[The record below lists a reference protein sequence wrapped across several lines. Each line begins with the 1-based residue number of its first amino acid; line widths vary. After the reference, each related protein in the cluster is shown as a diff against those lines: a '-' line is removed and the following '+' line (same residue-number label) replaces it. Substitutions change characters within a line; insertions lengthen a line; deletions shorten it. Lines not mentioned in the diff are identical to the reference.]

1 MMSRPKDWSPV
12 ELDSD
17 PVSGDPEAV
26 AKLGRRFR
34 SVADAIRRQTGN
46 IEALCGVDGWQSD
59 AANEFR
65 KTAEG
70 TVGRLK
76 KVLDRFETAADLL
89 GEQTDR
95 PDEKYASVLASSQ
108 QTADKA
114 RNDAERDREERDRLD
129 KSLDALDKSAG
140 DYEQKK
146 RDLTTKR
153 DEVDGRVKDAIRRVH
168 AAKNARNRA
177 GEKAARALEA
187 LIDHDKLKDST
198 WENIKGAL
206 KSIADIAGWVAT
218 ACALASLLVGWIPV
232 IGWALAGVLDAI
244 ALLATVVSFAC
255 HLVLVF
261 SGDASIADLVLDGVA
276 LLTLGLGRA
285 ALSAGKAAAAGV
297 RGVQT
302 ASRSARAD
310 FLAANSIS
318 GRSVKAANTL
328 KGKAT
333 KAANQAAEE
342 ASQRLAGDLPGAFG
356 KLGEFKHVLN
366 PKVIYQ
372 DTVDAVKGLKDF
384 KDVGRLFGRDA
395 WRGSRPFGNPEW
407 VESSKALKEVPILGK
422 FESMGGVKFTDYVRS
437 AGQRWLAY
445 TAAATAIDGNDKLHG
460 LTEWDDPY
468 NKWKTAWTVGS

>member
-12 ELDSD
+12 GLDSD

-26 AKLGRRFR
+26 ARLGRRFR

-65 KTAEG
+65 RTAEG

-76 KVLDRFETAADLL
+76 SVLDRFETAADLL
-89 GEQTDR
+89 GEQTEQ

-108 QTADKA
+108 QAADKA
-114 RNDAERDREERDRLD
+114 RNDAERDCEERDRLD
-129 KSLDALDKSAG
+129 RSLDALDTSAS
-140 DYEQKK
+140 DYEQRK
-146 RDLTTKR
+146 RDLTSKR
-153 DEVDGRVKDAIRRVH
+153 DEVDGRVGDAAKRVH
-168 AAKNARNRA
+168 AAKNARDRA
-177 GEKAARALEA
+177 GERAARALEA
-187 LIDHDKLKDST
+187 LIDHDRLKDST
-198 WENIKGAL
+198 WENVKGAL
-206 KSIADIAGWVAT
+206 KTVADIAGWVAT

-244 ALLATVVSFAC
+244 ALLATMVSLAC

-310 FLAANSIS
+310 FLAANSLT
-318 GRSVKAANTL
+318 GRSAKAANTL

-333 KAANQAAEE
+333 KLANQAAED
-342 ASQRLAGDLPGAFG
+342 ASRRLAADLPGAFG

-366 PKVIYQ
+366 PQVIYR
-372 DTVDAVKGLKDF
+372 DTAEAVKGLKDF
-384 KDVGRLFGRDA
+384 KDVGKLLGRET
-395 WRGSRPFGNPEW
+395 WRGVRPFGNPEW
-407 VESSKALKEVPILGK
+407 VESSKALTEVPVLGK

-460 LTEWDDPY
+460 LTEWDNPY
-468 NKWKTAWTVGS
+468 NRWKTAWTAGS